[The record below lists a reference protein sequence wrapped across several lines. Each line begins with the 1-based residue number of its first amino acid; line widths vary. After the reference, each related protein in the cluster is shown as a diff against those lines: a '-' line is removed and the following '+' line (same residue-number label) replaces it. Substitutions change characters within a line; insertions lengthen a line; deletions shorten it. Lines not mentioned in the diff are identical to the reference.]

1 MGKGYYHT
9 PESVEEYIRLAEPY
23 DGHELINQ
31 LRKYLHEGSAVLEL
45 GSGPG
50 KDFNL
55 LSKRF
60 ETMGSDIS
68 SEFIN
73 YLNEQFPEGKFLTL
87 DAISIGTDR
96 TFDAIYSN
104 KVLHHLT
111 NEELQQSVQ
120 RQAEILNPGGWVCH
134 SFWKGEGEEMHNGLL
149 VNHHTEEE
157 LEGYFNNAFEMKLME
172 VYREFEDD
180 DSLLFIGQKK

>member
-23 DGHELINQ
+23 DGHQLINQ
-31 LRKYLHEGSAVLEL
+31 LRKYLNEGSAVLEL

-60 ETMGSDIS
+60 ETLGSDIS
-68 SEFIN
+68 QEFIN
-73 YLNEQFPEGKFLTL
+73 YLKEQFPEGNFLTL
-87 DAISIGTDR
+87 DAISIHTER
-96 TFDAIYSN
+96 KFDAIYSN
-104 KVLHHLT
+104 KVLHHLS
-111 NEELQQSVQ
+111 NEELEQSIQ

-134 SFWKGEGEEMHNGLL
+134 SFWKGEGDEVHNGLF
-149 VNHHTEEE
+149 VNYHTEEE
-157 LEGYFNNAFEMKLME
+157 LKGYFNALFETKMIE
-172 VYREFEDD
+172 SYHEFEDD
-180 DSLLFIGQKK
+180 DSLLYIGQKK